1 MLSRAAPHGGQE
13 RDVSSGIDRRS
24 VEAGQHARG
33 DPRRGR
39 PAQGDGPD
47 AAVAGDEDALDRAPL
62 GDGRREHDRA
72 VVAEPGYRMLAE
84 AREAA
89 HPRDAIALARHD
101 GDATAR
107 PEEEPLVG
115 AGAAERGEERD
126 VTARVHRR
134 DDRHRLRPEAIEDSA
149 AGRGLAG
156 GSHTAQPG
164 RLVA

>member
-1 MLSRAAPHGGQE
+1 
-13 RDVSSGIDRRS
+13 
-24 VEAGQHARG
+24 
-33 DPRRGR
+33 
-39 PAQGDGPD
+39 
-47 AAVAGDEDALDRAPL
+47 
-62 GDGRREHDRA
+62 
-72 VVAEPGYRMLAE
+72 MLAE

-134 DDRHRLRPEAIEDSA
+134 DDGHRLGPEAIEDSA
-149 AGRGLAG
+149 AGRGVAG
-156 GSHTAQPG
+156 GGHAAQPG